1 MRTIPK
7 IFFSAAVAGS
17 ALVMAGFQTAEPY
30 VSYPYGVTAQNA
42 RILKRL
48 DVKDVAVDQVRVVKA
63 MDLECA
69 GNIIPIPGQEGFKTI
84 TGAFSNYWRNALM
97 SDLNQAGILNQKN
110 PKVKIYNLIDSVKI
124 QAEPTFLAWRIN
136 MELFSSNG
144 HSMKLDVV
152 YNAPTDGLKNMPDG
166 CRRVAEPIN
175 QAVKCSVIK
184 AIRNTGLED
193 VVEPGLDFTP
203 SMKAQSFQSLFL
215 GEDEDDRWVDKA
227 PKKP

>member
-7 IFFSAAVAGS
+7 LFFSAALAGS
-17 ALVMAGFQTAEPY
+17 VLVLAGCQTAEPY
-30 VSYPYGVTAQNA
+30 VSYPYEVTAQN
-42 RILKRL
+42 
-48 DVKDVAVDQVRVVKA
+48 VKDVAVDQVRVVKA

-84 TGAFSNYWRNALM
+84 NGAFSNYWRNALM

-144 HSMKLDVV
+144 HSM
-152 YNAPTDGLKNMPDG
+152 T
-166 CRRVAEPIN
+166 
-175 QAVKCSVIK
+175 
-184 AIRNTGLED
+184 
-193 VVEPGLDFTP
+193 
-203 SMKAQSFQSLFL
+203 
-215 GEDEDDRWVDKA
+215 
-227 PKKP
+227 